1 MWDELK
7 SKVLNQLLNAWFE
20 YPVRMLV
27 KVQENVNTPFGLD
40 LTIEGLSRQRYSVFI
55 FIFLIMQIILFSFMI
70 YVYIKK
76 TKAALKTGEKVMFS
90 ALVMGI
96 VIGVI
101 IGWTQ
106 LIEGYLF

>member
-7 SKVLNQLLNAWFE
+7 SKLFNHFLNVWVE
-20 YPVRMLV
+20 YPVKMFI

-40 LTIEGLSRQRYSVFI
+40 MTIEGLSKQRYSVFI
-55 FIFLIMQIILFSFMI
+55 FVFLIMQIMLFSFMI
-70 YVYIKK
+70 YVYMKK
-76 TKAALKTGEKVMFS
+76 TKASLKTGEKMMFG
-90 ALVMGI
+90 ALMMGV

>member
-1 MWDELK
+1 MLDGLQ
-7 SKVLNQLLNAWFE
+7 SKLLSHLVNAWGE
-20 YPVRMLV
+20 YPARILI

-40 LTIEGLSRQRYSVFI
+40 MTIEGLSKQRYSVFI
-55 FIFLIMQIILFSFMI
+55 FIFLIMQIILFTFII

-76 TKAALKTGEKVMFS
+76 TKAMLKTGEKIMFG
-90 ALVMGI
+90 AIGMGI
-96 VIGVI
+96 VIGVA

>member
-7 SKVLNQLLNAWFE
+7 SKLFGHLLNAWVE
-20 YPVRMLV
+20 YPVKVLI

-40 LTIEGLSRQRYSVFI
+40 MTIEGLSKQRYSVFI
-55 FIFLIMQIILFSFMI
+55 FVFLIMQIMLFSFMI
-70 YVYIKK
+70 YVYMKK
-76 TKAALKTGEKVMFS
+76 TKASLKTGEKMMFG
-90 ALVMGI
+90 ALMMGV